1 MKTLIRKFS
10 RTAITVVLVILA
22 FIAIFNAWVYYTES
36 PWTRDARF
44 SADVVAIAPDVSG
57 LITQVNVHDNQLVK
71 KGQVLFTIDQPRYQK
86 ALEEAQADV
95 AYYQVLAQEKRQEA
109 GRRNR
114 LGVQAMFN
122 AWVYYTESP
131 WTRDA
136 RFSADVVAIAPDVSG
151 LITQVNVH
159 DNQLVKKGQVLFTI
173 DQPRYQKALEE
184 AQADVAYY
192 QVLAQEKR
200 QEAGRRN
207 RLGVQAMSR
216 EEIDQAN
223 NVLQTVLHQ
232 LAKAQATRD
241 LAKLDLER
249 TVIRAPADGWV
260 TNLNVYTGEFITRG
274 STAVALVKQNSFYVL
289 AYMEETKLEGV
300 RPGYRAEITPLGS
313 NKVLKGT
320 VDSVAAGVTN
330 ASSTSDDKG
339 MATIDSNLEWVR
351 LAQRVPV
358 RIRLDNQQENI
369 WPAGTT
375 ATVVVTG
382 KQDRDESQD
391 SFFRKMAHR
400 LREFG

>member
-22 FIAIFNAWVYYTES
+22 FIVIFNAWVYYTES

-71 KGQVLFTIDQPRYQK
+71 KGQI
-86 ALEEAQADV
+86 
-95 AYYQVLAQEKRQEA
+95 
-109 GRRNR
+109 
-114 LGVQAMFN
+114 
-122 AWVYYTESP
+122 
-131 WTRDA
+131 
-136 RFSADVVAIAPDVSG
+136 
-151 LITQVNVH
+151 
-159 DNQLVKKGQVLFTI
+159 LFTI

-330 ASSTSDDKG
+330 ASSTRDDKG

>member
-57 LITQVNVHDNQLVK
+57 LITQVNVH
-71 KGQVLFTIDQPRYQK
+71 
-86 ALEEAQADV
+86 
-95 AYYQVLAQEKRQEA
+95 
-109 GRRNR
+109 
-114 LGVQAMFN
+114 
-122 AWVYYTESP
+122 
-131 WTRDA
+131 
-136 RFSADVVAIAPDVSG
+136 
-151 LITQVNVH
+151 
-159 DNQLVKKGQVLFTI
+159 NQLVKKGQVLFTI

-330 ASSTSDDKG
+330 ASSTRDDKG

-382 KQDRDESQD
+382 KQDRDESRIRSSVKWPIACVSLVNHD
-391 SFFRKMAHR
+391 GYFLHC
-400 LREFG
+400 

>member
-22 FIAIFNAWVYYTES
+22 LIAIFNAWVYYTES

-57 LITQVNVHDNQLVK
+57 LITQVNVH
-71 KGQVLFTIDQPRYQK
+71 
-86 ALEEAQADV
+86 
-95 AYYQVLAQEKRQEA
+95 
-109 GRRNR
+109 
-114 LGVQAMFN
+114 
-122 AWVYYTESP
+122 
-131 WTRDA
+131 
-136 RFSADVVAIAPDVSG
+136 
-151 LITQVNVH
+151 
-159 DNQLVKKGQVLFTI
+159 NQLVKKGQVLFTI

-330 ASSTSDDKG
+330 ASSTRDDKG

>member
-22 FIAIFNAWVYYTES
+22 LIAI
-36 PWTRDARF
+36 
-44 SADVVAIAPDVSG
+44 
-57 LITQVNVHDNQLVK
+57 
-71 KGQVLFTIDQPRYQK
+71 
-86 ALEEAQADV
+86 
-95 AYYQVLAQEKRQEA
+95 
-109 GRRNR
+109 
-114 LGVQAMFN
+114 FN

-330 ASSTSDDKG
+330 ASSTRDDKG

>member
-1 MKTLIRKFS
+1 LFEVEVKTLTRNLS

-22 FIAIFNAWVYYTES
+22 FIAIFRAWVYYTES

-44 SADVVAIAPDVSG
+44 SADVVAIAPDVAG
-57 LITQVNVHDNQLVK
+57 LITAVNVQDNQLVK
-71 KGQVLFTIDQPRYQK
+71 ANQVLFTIDQPRYQK
-86 ALEEAQADV
+86 ALEEAEADV
-95 AYYQVLAQEKRQEA
+95 SYYEALASEKRREA
-109 GRRNR
+109 GRRNQ
-114 LGVQAMFN
+114 LG
-122 AWVYYTESP
+122 
-131 WTRDA
+131 
-136 RFSADVVAIAPDVSG
+136 I
-151 LITQVNVH
+151 
-159 DNQLVKKGQVLFTI
+159 
-173 DQPRYQKALEE
+173 
-184 AQADVAYY
+184 
-192 QVLAQEKR
+192 
-200 QEAGRRN
+200 
-207 RLGVQAMSR
+207 QAMSR

-260 TNLNVYTGEFITRG
+260 TNLNVYAGEFITRG

-289 AYMEETKLEGV
+289 AYLEETKLEGV

-313 NKVLKGT
+313 NHVLKGT

-330 ASSTSDDKG
+330 ASSSSDSKG

-358 RIRLDNQQENI
+358 RIHLDEQQGNL

-375 ATVVVTG
+375 ATVVITG
-382 KQDRDESQD
+382 KNDRDETHD
-391 SFFRKMAHR
+391 SFFRKLAHR
-400 LREFG
+400 LREMG

>member
-1 MKTLIRKFS
+1 MKTLTRKLS
-10 RTAITVVLVILA
+10 RTAITLVLVILA
-22 FIAIFNAWVYYTES
+22 FIAIFRAWVYYTES

-44 SADVVAIAPDVSG
+44 SADVVAIAPDVAG
-57 LITQVNVHDNQLVK
+57 LITHVNVHDNQLVK
-71 KGQVLFTIDQPRYQK
+71 KDQVLFTIDQPRYKK
-86 ALEEAQADV
+86 ALAEAEADV

-109 GRRNR
+109 
-114 LGVQAMFN
+114 
-122 AWVYYTESP
+122 S
-131 WTRDA
+131 
-136 RFSADVVAIAPDVSG
+136 
-151 LITQVNVH
+151 
-159 DNQLVKKGQVLFTI
+159 
-173 DQPRYQKALEE
+173 
-184 AQADVAYY
+184 
-192 QVLAQEKR
+192 
-200 QEAGRRN
+200 RRN

-260 TNLNVYTGEFITRG
+260 TNLNVYAGEFITRG
-274 STAVALVKQNSFYVL
+274 STAVALVKKNSFYVQ

-313 NKVLKGT
+313 NRVLKGT

-330 ASSTSDDKG
+330 ASSTSDAKG

-358 RIRLDNQQENI
+358 RIRLDEQQGNL

-375 ATVVVTG
+375 ATVVITG
-382 KQDRDESQD
+382 KQDRDASQD
-391 SFFRKMAHR
+391 SFFRKLAHR